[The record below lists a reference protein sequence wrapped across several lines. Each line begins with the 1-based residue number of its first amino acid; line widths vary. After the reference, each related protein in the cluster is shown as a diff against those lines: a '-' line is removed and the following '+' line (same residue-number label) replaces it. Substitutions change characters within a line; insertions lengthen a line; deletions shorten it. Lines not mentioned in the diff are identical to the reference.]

1 MEKRKMMMMCYV
13 AIVIVIIIS
22 CSLSYIYNDED
33 KIFVSGVAVVP
44 DASSNVDRGST
55 KITTDI
61 KIDND
66 GNGNYNPPDSKTML
80 DILLSLPTPPISF
93 KSIDSPEQEKIV
105 RDIWNERQ
113 EMIRHAMETIEN
125 RFKTLTKLSE
135 SIKLSC
141 LSENNT
147 EFDSILQDL
156 LNLEDI
162 VSGLDDAQDFIK
174 VLNGT
179 DLLLKVISKKS
190 LPDNI
195 RSTAAHAL
203 GSAIKSFVD
212 LQEISR
218 LSGTIQV
225 ISSILK
231 NERDNIEEEL
241 LSKLLYLIGS
251 QIRNHIPSQ
260 EDAKVNNDFIQS
272 IVYLFRKATASIN
285 NITLKSSEKKII
297 NFIIDIFEQQ
307 EPTSPLLPSLF
318 SQICDITRMNVSLN
332 PTQNDILKPVA
343 NRCNVGLL

>member
-1 MEKRKMMMMCYV
+1 M
-13 AIVIVIIIS
+13 
-22 CSLSYIYNDED
+22 
-33 KIFVSGVAVVP
+33 
-44 DASSNVDRGST
+44 
-55 KITTDI
+55 
-61 KIDND
+61 
-66 GNGNYNPPDSKTML
+66 
-80 DILLSLPTPPISF
+80 
-93 KSIDSPEQEKIV
+93 